1 MQLQLN
7 LILALRPPK
16 NLPDPKA
23 EPYRVELAKSERAIL
38 GLVRE
43 AVECPT
49 PAKLQRVETAIV
61 MMHRDL
67 QTLHFVESELCHEQS
82 QTA

>member
-7 LILALRPPK
+7 LILALRAPA
-16 NLPDPKA
+16 NLPNPKA
-23 EPYRVELAKSERAIL
+23 EPYRKDLDKGERAIL

-43 AVECPT
+43 AVQCPT
-49 PAKLQRVETAIV
+49 PGNLTRVEAAIM

-67 QTLHFVESELCHEQS
+67 QTLHFVESELCHEQ
-82 QTA
+82 QA